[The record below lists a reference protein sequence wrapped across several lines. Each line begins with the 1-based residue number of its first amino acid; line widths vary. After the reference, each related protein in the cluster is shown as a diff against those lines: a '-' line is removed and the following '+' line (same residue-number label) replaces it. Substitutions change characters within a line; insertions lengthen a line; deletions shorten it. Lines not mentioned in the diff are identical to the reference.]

1 MEISVEIFATRSL
14 FYIEAQK
21 HESQK
26 NESKNKLLQ
35 KKELRESYRIKLK
48 SHNKQATIKFVTFK
62 GGEVGNSSL
71 DIKKVFWYAILKF
84 HEIISRRY
92 YF

>member
-35 KKELRESYRIKLK
+35 KKELWKSYRIKPK
-48 SHNKQATIKFVTFK
+48 SHNKQSTVKFVTIK
-62 GGEVGNSSL
+62 GGETGNSGL
-71 DIKKVFWYAILKF
+71 GIQK
-84 HEIISRRY
+84 
-92 YF
+92 